1 MALGRKT
8 GGRVKGTPNKATAEL
23 KAYAQQFT
31 KQAIDIL
38 VRIATSGENEVAAV
52 MAAREVLDRAVGK
65 PAQEIVGKDGE
76 ALEIPA
82 SIKFIV
88 TKAAGADTR
97 K

>member
-1 MALGRKT
+1 MAQGRKT
-8 GGRVKGTPNKATAEL
+8 GGRTKGTPNKATAEV

-38 VRIATSGENEVAAV
+38 LQIALTGEVEVARV
-52 MAAREVLDRAVGK
+52 MAAREILDRAVGK

-76 ALEIPA
+76 ALAIPA
-82 SIKFIV
+82 AISFVI